1 MADVIDHLVSRTS
14 VNGTPFTST
23 YVYPD
28 GDDQIGQV
36 HARDDIDP
44 ESPKDCVIMCHGRPG
59 DENTFS
65 KNGNAQVLLHAFMD
79 HGRYVCC
86 ESRAGFNVTDTG
98 ARNFGNQSALDS
110 YRLLY
115 EYVARNF
122 NIENVFVLGQSMGGL
137 SSLNTY
143 AEQRIPN
150 MKGWVGIAPIC
161 DLRSWSNLNDLYAA
175 YGVDNEAD
183 LAAAIVGYNPID
195 LPPETWL
202 RCFRAYASYD
212 DGTVSRAA
220 NADPFIASLIYAR
233 EAELVACSGD
243 HISADHYRPDDVLAF
258 FDRARIA
265 DPGTGPAPEIIYQTG
280 RAEYFDGTD
289 WIPVRL
295 LAWDGNVWNPVVPAR
310 VIGYE

>member
-1 MADVIDHLVSRTS
+1 MADIIDHIVHRTS

-23 YVYPD
+23 YLYPD

-65 KNGNAQVLLHAFMD
+65 KSGHAQVLLHGFMD

-86 ESRAGFNVTDTG
+86 ESRAGLK
-98 ARNFGNQSALDS
+98 NFGNQAALDS

-115 EYVARNF
+115 EYVARNYT
-122 NIENVFVLGQSMGGL
+122 IENVFVLGQSMGGL

-143 AEQRIPN
+143 KEQLIPN

-161 DLRSWSNLNDLYAA
+161 DMRTWTNLQDLYDA
-175 YGVDNEAD
+175 YGVTNEAD
-183 LAAAIVGYNPID
+183 LAVATVGYNPI
-195 LPPETWL
+195 LEPPGTWL
-202 RCFRAYASYD
+202 RCFRAYASYE
-212 DGTVSRAA
+212 DGTVHRSS

-233 EAELVACSGD
+233 EAAIVACTGD
-243 HISADHYRPDDVLAF
+243 HISTDHYRPDDVLAF

-265 DPGTGPAPEIIYQTG
+265 EPGTGPLPEIIYQTG
-280 RAEYFDGTD
+280 RAYYWDGTD
-289 WIPVRL
+289 WLPVRL
-295 LAWDGNVWNPVVPAR
+295 LAWDGNVWNLIAPAR